1 MLILKLN
8 ENAYEKGKVSVK
20 GVAES
25 AKDGLKFKGKSKVYS
40 WLGRS
45 NTEIHN
51 YSLESSSLD
60 RVKDAIDDKD
70 ITVYAEVRLTEKEQ
84 VDRINVYVQDA
95 EGKFEEYN
103 EDKNTVRIIT
113 DSGNR
118 FTFNA
123 VTKPTISIS
132 GVASGK
138 WNDLAVGKS
147 VKLTFNSDGLLKS
160 VEG

>member
-1 MLILKLN
+1 M
-8 ENAYEKGKVSVK
+8 
-20 GVAES
+20 
-25 AKDGLKFKGKSKVYS
+25 KFKGKSTVYA

-45 NTEIHN
+45 NIEIHN
-51 YSLESSSLD
+51 YSLDSSSLD

-95 EGKFEEYN
+95 EGKFEEFN

-113 DSGNR
+113 ASGNR
-118 FTFNA
+118 FTFNTA
-123 VTKPTISIS
+123 TKPTINIS